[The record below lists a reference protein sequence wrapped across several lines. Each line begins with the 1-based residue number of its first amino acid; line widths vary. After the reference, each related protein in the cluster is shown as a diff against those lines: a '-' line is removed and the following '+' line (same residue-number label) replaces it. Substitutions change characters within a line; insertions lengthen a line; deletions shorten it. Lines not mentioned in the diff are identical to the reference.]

1 MKMQYLHISFKKYMI
16 WYSDNIYHNYLN
28 ERRGADL
35 IVSLSE
41 GALIR
46 GGRLFKSWRSL
57 KKCKVGTN

>member
-1 MKMQYLHISFKKYMI
+1 MI

-28 ERRGADL
+28 ERRGYDL

-46 GGRLFKSWRSL
+46 GGRLFKSGRSL